1 MNTSGETD
9 GRKTWMIY
17 AGVVFGIVGVLIVSS
32 AAVAWYFE
40 TGLLI
45 LIIGI
50 FFLMLGI
57 RSGLKH
63 RNPVLADIL
72 LVIVLLVQLATIVWF
87 FNVLR
92 AAG

>member
-1 MNTSGETD
+1 MNLSGETA

-17 AGVVFGIVGVLIVSS
+17 AGVVFGIIGVLIVSS

-45 LIIGI
+45 LLIGI

-63 RNPVLADIL
+63 RNQMLAD
-72 LVIVLLVQLATIVWF
+72 VLLIVVLILQLAAIVWF
-87 FNVLR
+87 FNIFR
-92 AAG
+92 AAS